1 MKHKKYVKHAGVT
14 NHSIRRSKGR
24 VGDSKADT
32 LKKSRRAW
40 VDGIDKQQTKGS
52 LRKEMDKHYGTLR
65 YYANAI
71 YVFSRSQALVTV
83 LDIDLKYD
91 ENLIKYVTWPIFFK
105 YKTKRYAHKK
115 DKTKMNEDIK
125 IANEYIMH
133 HINSKLEKGECL
145 QINHLGKYKGEVV
158 ISEPIEDK
166 LRNKIK
172 EKYGLIVRIADG
184 TTGKA

>member
-32 LKKSRRAW
+32 LKKSKRAW
-40 VDGIDKQQTKGS
+40 VNGIDTQQTKGS
-52 LRKEMDKHYGTLR
+52 LRREMNKHHGTLR

-83 LDIDLKYD
+83 LDIDPKYD

-158 ISEPIEDK
+158 ISEPIDDK

-172 EKYGLIVRIADG
+172 EKYGLIVRIKDG